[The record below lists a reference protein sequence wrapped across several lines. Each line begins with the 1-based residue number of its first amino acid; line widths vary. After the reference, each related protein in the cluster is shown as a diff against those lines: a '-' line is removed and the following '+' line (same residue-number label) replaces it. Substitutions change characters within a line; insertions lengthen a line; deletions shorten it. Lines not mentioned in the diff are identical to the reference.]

1 MFDEKKN
8 NMKNYY
14 FYKAKSYVLRAMC
27 KIRNSKLTTHGSW
40 LTALLILSPFLSFS
54 QKNIELD
61 IVIPKSW
68 QIDSI
73 YLTNNITH
81 YDWWKR
87 FEDPTLDSLITVALN
102 NNHNLQSIEATLEK
116 SKLLYQQSKSAF
128 YPSLSLDAQ
137 YDLSETSLNYYEETS
152 SDQYRTN
159 GYLNA
164 GLNATW
170 EIDVFGK
177 NRNTV
182 KSNKKSYLATEA
194 SYQDAILNLC
204 AQVATVYFN
213 LRSYQQQ
220 LIVANQNITS
230 EKNILDI
237 TIARYESGL
246 GSQLDVSQAKSVY
259 YNTLATIPR
268 LNAYITQCI
277 NNLAVL
283 LGTYPSD
290 LTNSFNNVSELPS
303 IRHLVNV
310 GIPADVIR
318 NRPDVRQA
326 ELNIEAQ
333 AASIGATKADFYPKF
348 KITGSFG
355 YLSHDLEKFFNNESM
370 MFQLTP
376 SISWNLFSGM
386 EVRKSVQM
394 AEISLDESID
404 NYNNVILN
412 AIQEV
417 ETEMSNYAN
426 ALKTIEMGQMV
437 VEQGNKTLE
446 LSIDLYKRGLGTF
459 TNVLDA
465 QRTVLSDQ
473 NYLVNAWN
481 SALLAL
487 VRLYTALGGGN

>member
-1 MFDEKKN
+1 LEISIPEK
-8 NMKNYY
+8 
-14 FYKAKSYVLRAMC
+14 
-27 KIRNSKLTTHGSW
+27 
-40 LTALLILSPFLSFS
+40 
-54 QKNIELD
+54 
-61 IVIPKSW
+61 W
-68 QIDSI
+68 QIDTI
-73 YLTNNITH
+73 YLNNDITD
-81 YDWWKR
+81 YDWWTR
-87 FEDPTLDSLITVALN
+87 FEDSTLDSLIAVALSN
-102 NNHNLQSIEATLEK
+102 NYNLQSIEATLEK
-116 SKLLYQQSKSAF
+116 SRLSYQQSKSAF

-177 NRNTV
+177 NRDNV
-182 KSNKKSYLATEA
+182 KANKKSYLATEA
-194 SYQDAILNLC
+194 SYQNAIMNLC

-220 LIVANQNITS
+220 LIVANQNIAS

-246 GSQLDVSQAKSVY
+246 GTQLDVSQAKSVY

-268 LNAYITQCI
+268 LDAYITQCV
-277 NNLAVL
+277 NNLAIL
-283 LGTYPSD
+283 LGTYPSNLKD
-290 LTNSFNNVSELPS
+290 SFNDISELPS
-303 IRHLVNV
+303 IRHIVNV

-355 YLSHDLEKFFNNESM
+355 YLSHDLDEFFNNESM
-370 MFQLTP
+370 MFQVTP

-386 EVRKSVQM
+386 EIRKAVQM
-394 AEISLDESID
+394 SEIALEECID

-426 ALKTIEMGQMV
+426 ALKTIEMGQQV

-473 NYLVNAWN
+473 NYLVSAWN

-487 VRLYTALGGGN
+487 VRLYTALGGTWE

>member
-1 MFDEKKN
+1 MKERYHYITLDFRLLSLVLLFLFPLRSSAQKEIDLEISIPEK
-8 NMKNYY
+8 
-14 FYKAKSYVLRAMC
+14 
-27 KIRNSKLTTHGSW
+27 
-40 LTALLILSPFLSFS
+40 
-54 QKNIELD
+54 
-61 IVIPKSW
+61 W
-68 QIDSI
+68 QIDTI
-73 YLTNNITH
+73 YLNNDITD
-81 YDWWKR
+81 YDWWTR
-87 FEDPTLDSLITVALN
+87 FEDSTLDSLIAVALSN
-102 NNHNLQSIEATLEK
+102 NYNLQSIEATLEK
-116 SKLLYQQSKSAF
+116 SRLSYQQSKSAF

-177 NRNTV
+177 NRDNV
-182 KSNKKSYLATEA
+182 KANKKSYLATEA
-194 SYQDAILNLC
+194 SYQNAIMNLC

-220 LIVANQNITS
+220 LIVANQNIAS

-246 GSQLDVSQAKSVY
+246 GTQLDVSQAKSVY

-268 LNAYITQCI
+268 LDAYITQCV
-277 NNLAVL
+277 NNLAIL
-283 LGTYPSD
+283 LGTYPSNLRD
-290 LTNSFNNVSELPS
+290 SFNDISELPS
-303 IRHLVNV
+303 IRHIVNV

-355 YLSHDLEKFFNNESM
+355 YLSHDLDEFFNNESM
-370 MFQLTP
+370 MFQVTP

-386 EVRKSVQM
+386 EIRKAVQM
-394 AEISLDESID
+394 SEIALEECID

-426 ALKTIEMGQMV
+426 ALKTIEMGQQV

-473 NYLVNAWN
+473 NYLVSAWN

-487 VRLYTALGGGN
+487 VRLYTALGGTWE

>member
-1 MFDEKKN
+1 MKISQQTTVNGQQSSSTSLAFGLLSLVLLFLFPLRSSAQKEIDLEVIIPEK
-8 NMKNYY
+8 
-14 FYKAKSYVLRAMC
+14 
-27 KIRNSKLTTHGSW
+27 
-40 LTALLILSPFLSFS
+40 
-54 QKNIELD
+54 
-61 IVIPKSW
+61 W
-68 QIDSI
+68 QIDTI
-73 YLTNNITH
+73 YLNNNITD
-81 YDWWKR
+81 YDWWTR
-87 FEDPTLDSLITVALN
+87 FEDSTLDSLIAVALSN
-102 NNHNLQSIEATLEK
+102 NYNLQSIEATLEK
-116 SKLLYQQSKSAF
+116 SKFSYQQSKSAF

-177 NRNTV
+177 NRDNV
-182 KSNKKSYLATEA
+182 KANKKSYLATEA
-194 SYQDAILNLC
+194 SYQNAIMNLC

-220 LIVANQNITS
+220 LIVANQNIAS

-246 GSQLDVSQAKSVY
+246 GTQLDVSQAKSVY

-268 LNAYITQCI
+268 LDAYITQCV
-277 NNLAVL
+277 NNLAIL
-283 LGTYPSD
+283 LGTYPSNLKD
-290 LTNSFNNVSELPS
+290 SFNDISELPS
-303 IRHLVNV
+303 IRHIVNV

-355 YLSHDLEKFFNNESM
+355 YLSHDLDEFFNNKSM
-370 MFQLTP
+370 MFQVTP

-386 EVRKSVQM
+386 EIRKAVQM
-394 AEISLDESID
+394 SEIALEECID

-426 ALKTIEMGQMV
+426 ALKTIEMGQQV

-473 NYLVNAWN
+473 NYLVSAWN

-487 VRLYTALGGGN
+487 VRLYTALGGSWE

>member
-1 MFDEKKN
+1 MKERYHYIPLDFRLLSLVLLFLFPLRSSAQKEIDLEVIIPEK
-8 NMKNYY
+8 
-14 FYKAKSYVLRAMC
+14 
-27 KIRNSKLTTHGSW
+27 
-40 LTALLILSPFLSFS
+40 
-54 QKNIELD
+54 
-61 IVIPKSW
+61 W
-68 QIDSI
+68 QIDTI
-73 YLTNNITH
+73 YLTNDITD
-81 YDWWKR
+81 YDWWTR
-87 FEDPTLDSLITVALN
+87 FEDSTLDSLIAVALSN
-102 NNHNLQSIEATLEK
+102 NYNLQSIEATLEK
-116 SKLLYQQSKSAF
+116 SRLSYQQSKSAF

-177 NRNTV
+177 NRDNV
-182 KSNKKSYLATEA
+182 KANKKSYLATEA
-194 SYQDAILNLC
+194 SYQNAIMNLC

-220 LIVANQNITS
+220 LIVANQNIAS

-246 GSQLDVSQAKSVY
+246 GTQLDVSQAKSVY
-259 YNTLATIPR
+259 YNTLASIPR
-268 LNAYITQCI
+268 LDAYITQCV
-277 NNLAVL
+277 NNLAIL
-283 LGTYPSD
+283 LGTYPSNLKD
-290 LTNSFNNVSELPS
+290 SFNDISELPS
-303 IRHLVNV
+303 IRHIVNV

-355 YLSHDLEKFFNNESM
+355 YLSHDLDEFFNNESM
-370 MFQLTP
+370 MFQVTP

-386 EVRKSVQM
+386 EIRKAVQM
-394 AEISLDESID
+394 SEIALEECID
-404 NYNNVILN
+404 NYNNIVLN

-426 ALKTIEMGQMV
+426 ALKTIEMGQQV

-473 NYLVNAWN
+473 NYLVSAWN

-487 VRLYTALGGGN
+487 VRLYTALGGTWE

>member
-1 MFDEKKN
+1 MKISQQTTVNGQQSSSTFLAIGLLSLVLLFLFPLRSSAQKEIDLEVTIPEK
-8 NMKNYY
+8 
-14 FYKAKSYVLRAMC
+14 
-27 KIRNSKLTTHGSW
+27 
-40 LTALLILSPFLSFS
+40 
-54 QKNIELD
+54 
-61 IVIPKSW
+61 W
-68 QIDSI
+68 QIDTI
-73 YLTNNITH
+73 YLNNDITD
-81 YDWWKR
+81 YDWWTR
-87 FEDPTLDSLITVALN
+87 FEDSTLDSLIAVALSN
-102 NNHNLQSIEATLEK
+102 NYNLQSIEATLEK
-116 SKLLYQQSKSAF
+116 SKLSYQQSKSAF

-177 NRNTV
+177 NRDNV
-182 KSNKKSYLATEA
+182 KANKKSYLATEA
-194 SYQDAILNLC
+194 SYQNAIMNLC

-220 LIVANQNITS
+220 LIVANQNIAS

-246 GSQLDVSQAKSVY
+246 GTQLDVSQAKSVY

-268 LNAYITQCI
+268 LDAYITQCV
-277 NNLAVL
+277 NNLAIL
-283 LGTYPSD
+283 LGTYPSNLKD
-290 LTNSFNNVSELPS
+290 SFNDISELPS
-303 IRHLVNV
+303 IRHIVNV

-355 YLSHDLEKFFNNESM
+355 YLSHDLDEFFNNESM
-370 MFQLTP
+370 MFQVTP

-386 EVRKSVQM
+386 EVRKAVQM
-394 AEISLDESID
+394 SEIALEECID

-426 ALKTIEMGQMV
+426 ALKTIEMGQQV

-473 NYLVNAWN
+473 NYLVSAWN

-487 VRLYTALGGGN
+487 VRLYTALGGTWE

>member
-1 MFDEKKN
+1 MKISQQTTDNGQQSSSTSLAFGLLSLVLLFLFPLRSSAQKEIDLEVIIPEK
-8 NMKNYY
+8 
-14 FYKAKSYVLRAMC
+14 
-27 KIRNSKLTTHGSW
+27 
-40 LTALLILSPFLSFS
+40 
-54 QKNIELD
+54 
-61 IVIPKSW
+61 W
-68 QIDSI
+68 QIDTI
-73 YLTNNITH
+73 YLNNNITD
-81 YDWWKR
+81 YDWWTR
-87 FEDPTLDSLITVALN
+87 FEDSTLDSLIAVALSN
-102 NNHNLQSIEATLEK
+102 NYNLQSIEATLEK
-116 SKLLYQQSKSAF
+116 SKLSYQQSKSAF

-177 NRNTV
+177 NRDNV
-182 KSNKKSYLATEA
+182 KANKKSYLATEA
-194 SYQDAILNLC
+194 SYQNAIMNLC

-220 LIVANQNITS
+220 LIVANQNIAS

-246 GSQLDVSQAKSVY
+246 GTQLDVSQAKSVY
-259 YNTLATIPR
+259 YSTLATIPR
-268 LNAYITQCI
+268 LDAYITQCV
-277 NNLAVL
+277 NNLAIL
-283 LGTYPSD
+283 LGTYPSNLKD
-290 LTNSFNNVSELPS
+290 SFNDISELPS
-303 IRHLVNV
+303 IRHIVNV

-355 YLSHDLEKFFNNESM
+355 YLSHDLDEFFNNESM
-370 MFQLTP
+370 MFQVTP

-386 EVRKSVQM
+386 EIRKAVQM
-394 AEISLDESID
+394 SEIALEECID

-426 ALKTIEMGQMV
+426 ALKTIEMGQQV

-473 NYLVNAWN
+473 NYLVSAWN

-487 VRLYTALGGGN
+487 VRLYTALGGSWE

>member
-1 MFDEKKN
+1 
-8 NMKNYY
+8 MKERQLYIP
-14 FYKAKSYVLRAMC
+14 FAFRLLPLVL
-27 KIRNSKLTTHGSW
+27 LF
-40 LTALLILSPFLSFS
+40 LSPFHSRA
-54 QKNIELD
+54 QKEIELEV
-61 IVIPKSW
+61 IVPEKW
-68 QIDSI
+68 QIDTI
-73 YLTNNITH
+73 YLNNNITD
-81 YDWWKR
+81 YEWWTR
-87 FEDPTLDSLITVALN
+87 FNDSTLDSLIAVALSN
-102 NNHNLQSIEATLEK
+102 NYNLQSIEATLEK
-116 SKLLYQQSKSAF
+116 SRLSYQQSKAAF

-177 NRNTV
+177 NRDQV
-182 KSNKKSYLATEA
+182 RANKKSYLATEA
-194 SYQDAILNLC
+194 SYQNAIMNLC

-220 LIVANQNITS
+220 LIVANQNIAS

-246 GSQLDVSQAKSVY
+246 GTQLDVSQAKSVY
-259 YNTLATIPR
+259 YNTLASIPR
-268 LNAYITQCI
+268 LDAYITQCI
-277 NNLAVL
+277 NNLAIL
-283 LGTYPSD
+283 LGTFPSN
-290 LTNSFNNVSELPS
+290 LTNAFNDVNELPS
-303 IRHLVNV
+303 IRHIVNV

-318 NRPDVRQA
+318 RRPDVRQA

-333 AASIGATKADFYPKF
+333 AASIGAAKADFYPKF

-355 YLSHDLEKFFNNESM
+355 YLSHDLDEFFNNESM
-370 MFQLTP
+370 MFQVTP

-386 EVRKSVQM
+386 EVRKAVQM
-394 AEISLDESID
+394 SEIALEECID

-426 ALKTIEMGQMV
+426 ALKTIEMGQQV

-487 VRLYTALGGGN
+487 VRLYTALGGNW

>member
-1 MFDEKKN
+1 MKISQQTTVNGQQSSSTSLAFGLLSLVLLFLFPLRSSAQKEIDLEVIIPEK
-8 NMKNYY
+8 
-14 FYKAKSYVLRAMC
+14 
-27 KIRNSKLTTHGSW
+27 
-40 LTALLILSPFLSFS
+40 
-54 QKNIELD
+54 
-61 IVIPKSW
+61 W
-68 QIDSI
+68 QIDTI
-73 YLTNNITH
+73 YLTNDITD
-81 YDWWKR
+81 YDWWTR
-87 FEDPTLDSLITVALN
+87 FEDPTLDSLIAVALSN
-102 NNHNLQSIEATLEK
+102 NYNLQSIEATLEK
-116 SKLLYQQSKSAF
+116 SRLSYQQSKSTF

-177 NRNTV
+177 NRDNV
-182 KSNKKSYLATEA
+182 KANKKSYLATEA
-194 SYQDAILNLC
+194 SYQNAIMNLC

-220 LIVANQNITS
+220 LIVANQNIAS

-246 GSQLDVSQAKSVY
+246 GTQLDVSQAKSVY

-268 LNAYITQCI
+268 LDAYITQCV
-277 NNLAVL
+277 NNLAIL
-283 LGTYPSD
+283 LGTYPSNLKD
-290 LTNSFNNVSELPS
+290 SFNDISELPS
-303 IRHLVNV
+303 IRHIVNV

-355 YLSHDLEKFFNNESM
+355 YLSHDLDEFFNNESM
-370 MFQLTP
+370 MFQVTP

-386 EVRKSVQM
+386 EIRKAVQM
-394 AEISLDESID
+394 SEIALEESID

-426 ALKTIEMGQMV
+426 ALKTIEMGQQV

-473 NYLVNAWN
+473 NYLVSAWN

-487 VRLYTALGGGN
+487 VRLYTALGGTWE

>member
-1 MFDEKKN
+1 MKERYHYIPLDFRLLSLVLLFLFPLRSSAQKEIDLEISIPEK
-8 NMKNYY
+8 
-14 FYKAKSYVLRAMC
+14 
-27 KIRNSKLTTHGSW
+27 
-40 LTALLILSPFLSFS
+40 
-54 QKNIELD
+54 
-61 IVIPKSW
+61 W
-68 QIDSI
+68 QIDTI
-73 YLTNNITH
+73 YLNNDITD
-81 YDWWKR
+81 YDWWTR
-87 FEDPTLDSLITVALN
+87 FEDSTLDSLIAVALSN
-102 NNHNLQSIEATLEK
+102 NYNLQSIEATLEK
-116 SKLLYQQSKSAF
+116 SMLSYQQSKSAF

-177 NRNTV
+177 NRDNV
-182 KSNKKSYLATEA
+182 KANKKSYLATEA
-194 SYQDAILNLC
+194 SYQNAIMNLC

-220 LIVANQNITS
+220 LIVANQNIAS

-246 GSQLDVSQAKSVY
+246 GTQLDVSQAKSVY

-268 LNAYITQCI
+268 LDAYITQCV
-277 NNLAVL
+277 NNLAIL
-283 LGTYPSD
+283 LGTYPSNLKD
-290 LTNSFNNVSELPS
+290 SFNDISELPS
-303 IRHLVNV
+303 IRHIVNV

-355 YLSHDLEKFFNNESM
+355 YLSHDLDEFFNNESM
-370 MFQLTP
+370 MFQVTP

-386 EVRKSVQM
+386 EIRKAVHMS
-394 AEISLDESID
+394 EIALEECID

-426 ALKTIEMGQMV
+426 ALKTIEMGQQV

-473 NYLVNAWN
+473 NYLVSAWN

-487 VRLYTALGGGN
+487 VRLYTALGGTWE

>member
-1 MFDEKKN
+1 LEISIPEK
-8 NMKNYY
+8 
-14 FYKAKSYVLRAMC
+14 
-27 KIRNSKLTTHGSW
+27 
-40 LTALLILSPFLSFS
+40 
-54 QKNIELD
+54 
-61 IVIPKSW
+61 W
-68 QIDSI
+68 QIDTI
-73 YLTNNITH
+73 YLNNNITD
-81 YDWWKR
+81 YDWWTR
-87 FEDPTLDSLITVALN
+87 FEDSTLDSLIAVALSN
-102 NNHNLQSIEATLEK
+102 NYNLQSIEATLEK
-116 SKLLYQQSKSAF
+116 SKLSYQQSKSAF

-152 SDQYRTN
+152 SDKNRTN

-177 NRNTV
+177 NRDNV
-182 KSNKKSYLATEA
+182 KANKKSYLATEA
-194 SYQDAILNLC
+194 SYQNAIMNLC

-220 LIVANQNITS
+220 LIVANQNIAS

-246 GSQLDVSQAKSVY
+246 GTQLDVSQAKSVY

-268 LNAYITQCI
+268 LDAYITQCV
-277 NNLAVL
+277 NNLAIL
-283 LGTYPSD
+283 LGTYPSNLKD
-290 LTNSFNNVSELPS
+290 CFNDISELPS
-303 IRHLVNV
+303 IRHIVNV

-355 YLSHDLEKFFNNESM
+355 YLSHDLDEFFNNESM
-370 MFQLTP
+370 MFQVTP

-386 EVRKSVQM
+386 EIRKAVQM
-394 AEISLDESID
+394 SEIALEECID

-426 ALKTIEMGQMV
+426 ALKTIEMGQQV
-437 VEQGNKTLE
+437 VEQGNKTLG

-473 NYLVNAWN
+473 NYLVSAWN

-487 VRLYTALGGGN
+487 VRLYTALGGTWE

>member
-1 MFDEKKN
+1 MKISQQTTVNGQQSSSTSLAFGLLSLVLLFLFPLRSSAQKEIDLEISIPEK
-8 NMKNYY
+8 
-14 FYKAKSYVLRAMC
+14 
-27 KIRNSKLTTHGSW
+27 
-40 LTALLILSPFLSFS
+40 
-54 QKNIELD
+54 
-61 IVIPKSW
+61 W
-68 QIDSI
+68 QIDTI
-73 YLTNNITH
+73 YLNNDITD
-81 YDWWKR
+81 YDWWTR
-87 FEDPTLDSLITVALN
+87 FEDSTLDSLIAVALSN
-102 NNHNLQSIEATLEK
+102 NYNLQSIEATLEK
-116 SKLLYQQSKSAF
+116 SMLSYQQSKSAF

-177 NRNTV
+177 NRDNV
-182 KSNKKSYLATEA
+182 KANKKSYLATEA
-194 SYQDAILNLC
+194 SYQNAIMNLC

-220 LIVANQNITS
+220 LIVANQNIAS

-246 GSQLDVSQAKSVY
+246 GTQLDVSQAKSVY

-268 LNAYITQCI
+268 LDAYITQCV
-277 NNLAVL
+277 NNLAIL
-283 LGTYPSD
+283 LGTYPSNLKD
-290 LTNSFNNVSELPS
+290 CFNDISELPS
-303 IRHLVNV
+303 IRHIVNV

-355 YLSHDLEKFFNNESM
+355 YLSHDLDEFFNNESM
-370 MFQLTP
+370 MFQVTP

-386 EVRKSVQM
+386 EIRKAVQM
-394 AEISLDESID
+394 SEIAHEECID

-426 ALKTIEMGQMV
+426 ALKTIEMGQQV

-465 QRTVLSDQ
+465 QRTFLSDQ
-473 NYLVNAWN
+473 NYLVSACN

-487 VRLYTALGGGN
+487 VRLYTALGGSLE

>member
-1 MFDEKKN
+1 MKISQQTTDNGQQSSSTSLAFGLLSLVLLFLFPMRSSAQKEIDLEVIIPEK
-8 NMKNYY
+8 
-14 FYKAKSYVLRAMC
+14 
-27 KIRNSKLTTHGSW
+27 
-40 LTALLILSPFLSFS
+40 
-54 QKNIELD
+54 
-61 IVIPKSW
+61 W
-68 QIDSI
+68 QIDTI
-73 YLTNNITH
+73 YLNNNITD
-81 YDWWKR
+81 YDWWTR
-87 FEDPTLDSLITVALN
+87 FEDSTLDSLIAVALSN
-102 NNHNLQSIEATLEK
+102 NYNLQSIEATLEK
-116 SKLLYQQSKSAF
+116 SKLSYQQSKSAF
-128 YPSLSLDAQ
+128 YPSLSFDAQ

-177 NRNTV
+177 NRDNV
-182 KSNKKSYLATEA
+182 KANKKSYLATEA
-194 SYQDAILNLC
+194 SYQNAIMNLC

-220 LIVANQNITS
+220 LIVANQNIAS

-246 GSQLDVSQAKSVY
+246 GTQLDVSQAKSVY

-268 LNAYITQCI
+268 LDAYITQCV
-277 NNLAVL
+277 NNLAIL
-283 LGTYPSD
+283 LGTYPSNLKD
-290 LTNSFNNVSELPS
+290 SFNDISELPS
-303 IRHLVNV
+303 IRHIVNV

-355 YLSHDLEKFFNNESM
+355 YLSHDLDEFFNNESM
-370 MFQLTP
+370 MFQVTP

-386 EVRKSVQM
+386 EIRKAVQM
-394 AEISLDESID
+394 SEIALEECID

-426 ALKTIEMGQMV
+426 ALKTIEMGQQV

-473 NYLVNAWN
+473 NYLVSAWN

-487 VRLYTALGGGN
+487 VRLYTALGGSW

>member
-1 MFDEKKN
+1 MKERYHYIPLDFRLLSLVLLFLFPLRSSAQKEIDLEVTIPEK
-8 NMKNYY
+8 
-14 FYKAKSYVLRAMC
+14 
-27 KIRNSKLTTHGSW
+27 
-40 LTALLILSPFLSFS
+40 
-54 QKNIELD
+54 
-61 IVIPKSW
+61 W
-68 QIDSI
+68 QIDTI
-73 YLTNNITH
+73 YLNNDITD
-81 YDWWKR
+81 YDWWTR
-87 FEDPTLDSLITVALN
+87 FEDSTLDSLMAVALSN
-102 NNHNLQSIEATLEK
+102 NYNLQSIEATLEK
-116 SKLLYQQSKSAF
+116 SRLSYQQSKSAF

-177 NRNTV
+177 NRDNV
-182 KSNKKSYLATEA
+182 KANKKSYLATEA
-194 SYQDAILNLC
+194 SYQNAIMNLC

-220 LIVANQNITS
+220 LIVANQNIAS

-246 GSQLDVSQAKSVY
+246 GTQLDVSQAKSVY

-268 LNAYITQCI
+268 LDAYITQCV
-277 NNLAVL
+277 NNLAIL
-283 LGTYPSD
+283 LGTYPSNLRD
-290 LTNSFNNVSELPS
+290 SFNDISELPS
-303 IRHLVNV
+303 IRHIVNV

-355 YLSHDLEKFFNNESM
+355 YLSHDLDEFFNNESM
-370 MFQLTP
+370 MFQVTP

-386 EVRKSVQM
+386 EIRKAVQM
-394 AEISLDESID
+394 SEIALEECID

-426 ALKTIEMGQMV
+426 ALKTIEMGQQV

-473 NYLVNAWN
+473 NYLVSAWN

-487 VRLYTALGGGN
+487 VRLYTALGGTWE

>member
-1 MFDEKKN
+1 
-8 NMKNYY
+8 MKNYY

-61 IVIPKSW
+61 IVIPERW
-68 QIDSI
+68 QIDTI
-73 YLTNNITH
+73 YLTNDITD

-87 FEDPTLDSLITVALN
+87 FEDPTLDSLIMVALSN
-102 NNHNLQSIEATLEK
+102 NYNLQSIEATLEK
-116 SKLLYQQSKSAF
+116 SRLLYQQSKSAF

-177 NRNTV
+177 NRDNV
-182 KSNKKSYLATEA
+182 KANKKSYLATEA
-194 SYQDAILNLC
+194 SYQNDIMNLC

-220 LIVANQNITS
+220 LIVSNQNIAS

-246 GSQLDVSQAKSVY
+246 GTQLDVSQAKSVY

-268 LNAYITQCI
+268 LDAYITQCV
-277 NNLAVL
+277 NNLAIL
-283 LGTYPSD
+283 LGTYPSNLKD
-290 LTNSFNNVSELPS
+290 SFNDISELPS
-303 IRHLVNV
+303 IRHIVNV

>member
-1 MFDEKKN
+1 MKISQQTTVNGQQSSSTSLAIGLLSLVLLFLFPLRSSAQKEIDLEVIIPEK
-8 NMKNYY
+8 
-14 FYKAKSYVLRAMC
+14 
-27 KIRNSKLTTHGSW
+27 
-40 LTALLILSPFLSFS
+40 
-54 QKNIELD
+54 
-61 IVIPKSW
+61 W
-68 QIDSI
+68 QIDTI
-73 YLTNNITH
+73 YLTNDITD
-81 YDWWKR
+81 YDWWTR
-87 FEDPTLDSLITVALN
+87 FEDSTLDSLIAVALSN
-102 NNHNLQSIEATLEK
+102 NYNLQSIEATLEK
-116 SKLLYQQSKSAF
+116 SRLSYQQSKSAF

-177 NRNTV
+177 NRDNV
-182 KSNKKSYLATEA
+182 KANKKSYLATEA
-194 SYQDAILNLC
+194 SYQNAIMNLC

-220 LIVANQNITS
+220 LIVANQNISS

-246 GSQLDVSQAKSVY
+246 GTQLDVSQAKSVY

-268 LNAYITQCI
+268 LDAYITQCV
-277 NNLAVL
+277 NNLAIL
-283 LGTYPSD
+283 LGTYPSNLKD
-290 LTNSFNNVSELPS
+290 SFNDISELPS
-303 IRHLVNV
+303 IRHIVNV

-355 YLSHDLEKFFNNESM
+355 YLSHDLDEFFNNESM
-370 MFQLTP
+370 MFQVTP

-386 EVRKSVQM
+386 EVRKAVQM
-394 AEISLDESID
+394 SEIALEEYID
-404 NYNNVILN
+404 NYNNVVLN

-426 ALKTIEMGQMV
+426 ALKTIEMGQQV

-473 NYLVNAWN
+473 NYLVSAWN

-487 VRLYTALGGGN
+487 VRLYTALGGTWE

>member
-1 MFDEKKN
+1 MKISQQTTDNGQQSSSTSLAIGLLSLVLLFLFPLRSSAQKEIDLEVIIPEK
-8 NMKNYY
+8 
-14 FYKAKSYVLRAMC
+14 
-27 KIRNSKLTTHGSW
+27 
-40 LTALLILSPFLSFS
+40 
-54 QKNIELD
+54 
-61 IVIPKSW
+61 W
-68 QIDSI
+68 QIDTI
-73 YLTNNITH
+73 YLNNNITD
-81 YDWWKR
+81 YDWWTR
-87 FEDPTLDSLITVALN
+87 FEDSTLDSLIAVALSN
-102 NNHNLQSIEATLEK
+102 NYNLQSIEATLEK
-116 SKLLYQQSKSAF
+116 SRLSYQQSKSAF

-177 NRNTV
+177 NRDNV
-182 KSNKKSYLATEA
+182 KANKKSYLATEA
-194 SYQDAILNLC
+194 SYQNAIMNLC

-220 LIVANQNITS
+220 LIVANQNIAS

-246 GSQLDVSQAKSVY
+246 GTQLDVSQAKSVY

-268 LNAYITQCI
+268 LDAYITQCV
-277 NNLAVL
+277 NNLAIL
-283 LGTYPSD
+283 LGTYPSNLKD
-290 LTNSFNNVSELPS
+290 SFNDISELPS
-303 IRHLVNV
+303 IRHIVNV

-355 YLSHDLEKFFNNESM
+355 YLSHDLDEFFNNESM
-370 MFQLTP
+370 MFQVTP

-386 EVRKSVQM
+386 EIRKAVQM
-394 AEISLDESID
+394 SEIALEECID

-426 ALKTIEMGQMV
+426 ALKTIEMGQQV

-473 NYLVNAWN
+473 NYLVSAWN

-487 VRLYTALGGGN
+487 VRLYTALGGTWE

>member
-1 MFDEKKN
+1 MKERYHYIPLDFRLLSLVLLFLFPLRSSAQKEIDLEISIPEK
-8 NMKNYY
+8 
-14 FYKAKSYVLRAMC
+14 
-27 KIRNSKLTTHGSW
+27 
-40 LTALLILSPFLSFS
+40 
-54 QKNIELD
+54 
-61 IVIPKSW
+61 W
-68 QIDSI
+68 QIDTI
-73 YLTNNITH
+73 YLTNDITD
-81 YDWWKR
+81 YDWWTR
-87 FEDPTLDSLITVALN
+87 FEDSTLDSLIAVALSN
-102 NNHNLQSIEATLEK
+102 NYNLQSIEATLEK
-116 SKLLYQQSKSAF
+116 SRLSYQQSKSAF

-177 NRNTV
+177 NRDNV
-182 KSNKKSYLATEA
+182 KANKKSYLATEA
-194 SYQDAILNLC
+194 SYQNAIMNLC

-220 LIVANQNITS
+220 LIVANQNIAS

-246 GSQLDVSQAKSVY
+246 GTQLDVSQAKSVY

-268 LNAYITQCI
+268 LDAYITQCV
-277 NNLAVL
+277 NNLAIL
-283 LGTYPSD
+283 LGTYPSNLKD
-290 LTNSFNNVSELPS
+290 SFNDISELPS
-303 IRHLVNV
+303 IRHIVNV

-333 AASIGATKADFYPKF
+333 ADIIGATKADFYPKF

-355 YLSHDLEKFFNNESM
+355 YLSHDLDEFFNNESM
-370 MFQLTP
+370 MFQVTP

-386 EVRKSVQM
+386 EVRKAVQM
-394 AEISLDESID
+394 SEIALEECID

-426 ALKTIEMGQMV
+426 ALKTIEMGQQV

-473 NYLVNAWN
+473 NYLVSAWN

-487 VRLYTALGGGN
+487 VRLYTALGGTWE

>member
-1 MFDEKKN
+1 MKERYHYIPLDFRLLSLVLLFLFPLRSSAQKEIDLEVIIPEK
-8 NMKNYY
+8 
-14 FYKAKSYVLRAMC
+14 
-27 KIRNSKLTTHGSW
+27 
-40 LTALLILSPFLSFS
+40 
-54 QKNIELD
+54 
-61 IVIPKSW
+61 W
-68 QIDSI
+68 QIDTI
-73 YLTNNITH
+73 YLTNDITD
-81 YDWWKR
+81 YEWWTR
-87 FEDPTLDSLITVALN
+87 FEDSTLDSLIAVALSN
-102 NNHNLQSIEATLEK
+102 NYNLQSIEATLEK
-116 SKLLYQQSKSAF
+116 SRLSYQQSKSAF

-137 YDLSETSLNYYEETS
+137 YDLSESSLNYYEETS

-177 NRNTV
+177 NRDNV
-182 KSNKKSYLATEA
+182 KANKKSYLATEA
-194 SYQDAILNLC
+194 SYQNAIMNLC

-220 LIVANQNITS
+220 LIVANQNNAS

-246 GSQLDVSQAKSVY
+246 GTQLDVSQAKSVY
-259 YNTLATIPR
+259 YNTLASIPR
-268 LNAYITQCI
+268 LDAYITQCI
-277 NNLAVL
+277 NNLAIL
-283 LGTYPSD
+283 LGTFPSN
-290 LTNSFNNVSELPS
+290 LTNAFNDVNELPS
-303 IRHLVNV
+303 IRHIVNV

-355 YLSHDLEKFFNNESM
+355 YLSHDLDEFFNNESM
-370 MFQLTP
+370 MFQVTP

-386 EVRKSVQM
+386 EIRKAVQM
-394 AEISLDESID
+394 SEIALEECID

-426 ALKTIEMGQMV
+426 ALKTIEMGQQV

-473 NYLVNAWN
+473 NYLVSAWN

-487 VRLYTALGGGN
+487 VRLYTALGGTWE

>member
-1 MFDEKKN
+1 MKERYHYIPLDFRLLSIVLLFLFPLRSSAQKEIDVEISIPEK
-8 NMKNYY
+8 
-14 FYKAKSYVLRAMC
+14 
-27 KIRNSKLTTHGSW
+27 
-40 LTALLILSPFLSFS
+40 
-54 QKNIELD
+54 
-61 IVIPKSW
+61 W
-68 QIDSI
+68 QIDTI
-73 YLTNNITH
+73 YLNNDITD
-81 YDWWKR
+81 YDWWTR
-87 FEDPTLDSLITVALN
+87 FEDSTLDSLIAVALSN
-102 NNHNLQSIEATLEK
+102 NYNLQSIEATLEK
-116 SKLLYQQSKSAF
+116 SRLSYQQSKSAF

-177 NRNTV
+177 NRDNV
-182 KSNKKSYLATEA
+182 KANKKSYLATEA
-194 SYQDAILNLC
+194 SYQNAIMNLC

-220 LIVANQNITS
+220 LIVANQNIAS

-246 GSQLDVSQAKSVY
+246 GTQLDVSQAKSVY

-268 LNAYITQCI
+268 LDAYITQCV
-277 NNLAVL
+277 NNLAIL
-283 LGTYPSD
+283 LGTYPSNLKD
-290 LTNSFNNVSELPS
+290 SFNDISELPS
-303 IRHLVNV
+303 IRHIVNV

-318 NRPDVRQA
+318 NRPDIRQA

-355 YLSHDLEKFFNNESM
+355 YISHDLDEFFNNESM
-370 MFQLTP
+370 MFQVTP

-386 EVRKSVQM
+386 EIRKAVQM
-394 AEISLDESID
+394 SEIALEECID

-426 ALKTIEMGQMV
+426 ALKTIEMGQQV

-473 NYLVNAWN
+473 NYLVSAWN

-487 VRLYTALGGGN
+487 VRLYTALGGSW

>member
-1 MFDEKKN
+1 MKISQQTTVNGQQSSSTSLAFGLLSLVLLFLFPLRSSAQKEIDLEVIIPEK
-8 NMKNYY
+8 
-14 FYKAKSYVLRAMC
+14 
-27 KIRNSKLTTHGSW
+27 
-40 LTALLILSPFLSFS
+40 
-54 QKNIELD
+54 
-61 IVIPKSW
+61 W
-68 QIDSI
+68 QIDTI
-73 YLTNNITH
+73 YLNNNITD
-81 YDWWKR
+81 YDWWTR
-87 FEDPTLDSLITVALN
+87 FEDSTLDSLIAVALSN
-102 NNHNLQSIEATLEK
+102 NYNLQSIEATLEK
-116 SKLLYQQSKSAF
+116 SMLSYQQSKSAF

-177 NRNTV
+177 NRDNV
-182 KSNKKSYLATEA
+182 KANKKSYLATEA
-194 SYQDAILNLC
+194 SYQNAIMNLC

-220 LIVANQNITS
+220 LIVANQNIAS

-246 GSQLDVSQAKSVY
+246 GTQLDVSQAKSVY

-268 LNAYITQCI
+268 LDAYITQCV
-277 NNLAVL
+277 NNLAIL
-283 LGTYPSD
+283 LGTYPSNLKD
-290 LTNSFNNVSELPS
+290 CFNDISELPS
-303 IRHLVNV
+303 IRHIVNV

-355 YLSHDLEKFFNNESM
+355 YLSHDLDEFFNNESM
-370 MFQLTP
+370 MFQVTP

-386 EVRKSVQM
+386 EIRKAVQM
-394 AEISLDESID
+394 SEIALEECID

-426 ALKTIEMGQMV
+426 ALKTIEMGQQV

-473 NYLVNAWN
+473 NYLVSAWN

-487 VRLYTALGGGN
+487 VRLYTALGGSLE

>member
-1 MFDEKKN
+1 MK
-8 NMKNYY
+8 NMKSSREQLS
-14 FYKAKSYVLRAMC
+14 ATSDQRKSRRPLFFC
-27 KIRNSKLTTHGSW
+27 
-40 LTALLILSPFLSFS
+40 LLPLVIIFLSTS
-54 QKNIELD
+54 QIFAQKESDFENLEIYVPE
-61 IVIPKSW
+61 KW

-87 FEDPTLDSLITVALN
+87 FNDPMLDSLISKALTSN
-102 NNHNLQSIEATLEK
+102 YSLQSLEATLEK
-116 SKLLYQQSKSAF
+116 SQLIYSQSKSAF
-128 YPSLSLDAQ
+128 YPSLSFDAQ
-137 YDLSETSLNYYEETS
+137 YNLSESSLNYYEETS
-152 SDQYRTN
+152 SDANRTN

-164 GLNATW
+164 GLNASW

-177 NRNTV
+177 NRNNV
-182 KSNKKSYLATEA
+182 KANKKSYLAAEA
-194 SYQDAILNLC
+194 GYQDAVMSLC

-220 LIVANQNITS
+220 LIVANQNIAS

-259 YNTLATIPR
+259 YNTLATMPR
-268 LNAYITQCI
+268 LDAYITQCI
-277 NNLAVL
+277 NELAIL
-283 LGTYPSD
+283 LGTYPSTLSNTFD
-290 LTNSFNNVSELPS
+290 SISELPS
-303 IRHLVNV
+303 IRHIVNV

-326 ELNIEAQ
+326 ELNIESQ
-333 AASIGATKADFYPKF
+333 AAAIGAAKADYYPKF
-348 KITGSFG
+348 KINGSFG
-355 YLSHDLEKFFNNESM
+355 YLSHDLDEFFHNESM
-370 MFQLTP
+370 TFQFTPTLT
-376 SISWNLFSGM
+376 WNIFSGM
-386 EVRKSVQM
+386 QVRKATKI
-394 AEISLDESID
+394 AETQLIESID
-404 NYNNVILN
+404 NYNNIILT

-426 ALKTIEMGQMV
+426 ALRTIEMGQQV

-473 NYLVNAWN
+473 NYLVSAWN

-487 VRLYTALGGGN
+487 VRLYTALGGGWE

>member
-1 MFDEKKN
+1 MKISQQTTVNGQQSLSTSLAIGLLSLVLLFLFPLRSSAQKEIDLEISIPEK
-8 NMKNYY
+8 
-14 FYKAKSYVLRAMC
+14 
-27 KIRNSKLTTHGSW
+27 
-40 LTALLILSPFLSFS
+40 
-54 QKNIELD
+54 
-61 IVIPKSW
+61 W
-68 QIDSI
+68 QIDTI
-73 YLTNNITH
+73 FLNNNITD
-81 YDWWKR
+81 YDWWTR
-87 FEDPTLDSLITVALN
+87 FEDSTLDSLIAVALSN
-102 NNHNLQSIEATLEK
+102 NYNLQSIEATLEK
-116 SKLLYQQSKSAF
+116 SRLSYQQSKSAF

-177 NRNTV
+177 NRDNV
-182 KSNKKSYLATEA
+182 KANKKSYLATEA

-220 LIVANQNITS
+220 LIVANQNIAS

-246 GSQLDVSQAKSVY
+246 GTQLDVSQAKSVY

-268 LNAYITQCI
+268 LDAYITQCV
-277 NNLAVL
+277 NNLAIL
-283 LGTYPSD
+283 LGTYPSNLKD
-290 LTNSFNNVSELPS
+290 SFNDTSELPS
-303 IRHLVNV
+303 IRHIVNV

-355 YLSHDLEKFFNNESM
+355 YLSHDLDEFFNNESM
-370 MFQLTP
+370 MFQVTP

-386 EVRKSVQM
+386 EIRKAVQM
-394 AEISLDESID
+394 SEIALEECID

-426 ALKTIEMGQMV
+426 ALKTIEMGQQV

-487 VRLYTALGGGN
+487 VRLYTALGGSWE

>member
-1 MFDEKKN
+1 MKISQQTTDNGQQSSSTSLAFGLLSLVLLFLFPLRSSAQKEIDLEVIIPEK
-8 NMKNYY
+8 
-14 FYKAKSYVLRAMC
+14 
-27 KIRNSKLTTHGSW
+27 
-40 LTALLILSPFLSFS
+40 
-54 QKNIELD
+54 
-61 IVIPKSW
+61 W
-68 QIDSI
+68 QIDTI
-73 YLTNNITH
+73 YLNNNITD
-81 YDWWKR
+81 YDWWTR
-87 FEDPTLDSLITVALN
+87 FEDSTLDSLIAVALSN
-102 NNHNLQSIEATLEK
+102 NYNLQSIEATLEK
-116 SKLLYQQSKSAF
+116 SRLSYQQSKSAF

-177 NRNTV
+177 NRDNV
-182 KSNKKSYLATEA
+182 KANKKSYLATAA
-194 SYQDAILNLC
+194 SYQNAIMNLC

-220 LIVANQNITS
+220 LIVANQNIAS

-246 GSQLDVSQAKSVY
+246 GTQLDVSQAKSVY

-268 LNAYITQCI
+268 LDAYITQCV
-277 NNLAVL
+277 NNLAIL
-283 LGTYPSD
+283 LGTYPSNLKD
-290 LTNSFNNVSELPS
+290 SFNDISELPS
-303 IRHLVNV
+303 IRHIVNV

-318 NRPDVRQA
+318 NRPDIRQA

-355 YLSHDLEKFFNNESM
+355 YLSHDLDEFFNNESM
-370 MFQLTP
+370 MFQVTP

-386 EVRKSVQM
+386 EIRKAVQM
-394 AEISLDESID
+394 SEIALEECID

-426 ALKTIEMGQMV
+426 ALKTIEMGQQV

-473 NYLVNAWN
+473 NYLVSAWN

-487 VRLYTALGGGN
+487 VRLYTALGGSW

>member
-1 MFDEKKN
+1 
-8 NMKNYY
+8 MKERQLPSSTP
-14 FYKAKSYVLRAMC
+14 FAFRLLA
-27 KIRNSKLTTHGSW
+27 L
-40 LTALLILSPFLSFS
+40 ALLFLPSLHCS
-54 QKNIELD
+54 AQKNIELD
-61 IVIPKSW
+61 IVIPEKW
-68 QIDSI
+68 QIDTI
-73 YLTNNITH
+73 YLNNNITD
-81 YDWWKR
+81 YEWWTR
-87 FEDPTLDSLITVALN
+87 FNDSTLDSLIAVALSN
-102 NNHNLQSIEATLEK
+102 NYNLQSIEATLEK
-116 SKLLYQQSKSAF
+116 SRLSYQQSKAAF

-177 NRNTV
+177 NRDQV
-182 KSNKKSYLATEA
+182 RANKKSYLATEA
-194 SYQDAILNLC
+194 SYQNAIMNLC

-220 LIVANQNITS
+220 LIVANQNIAS

-246 GSQLDVSQAKSVY
+246 GTQLDVSQAKSVY
-259 YNTLATIPR
+259 YNTLASIPR
-268 LNAYITQCI
+268 LDAYITQCI
-277 NNLAVL
+277 NNLAIL
-283 LGTYPSD
+283 LGTFPSN
-290 LTNSFNNVSELPS
+290 LTNAFNDVNELPNV
-303 IRHLVNV
+303 RHIVNV
-310 GIPADVIR
+310 GIPADIIR
-318 NRPDVRQA
+318 RRPDVRQA

-333 AASIGATKADFYPKF
+333 AATIGATKADFYPKF

-355 YLSHDLEKFFNNESM
+355 YLSHDLDEFFNNESM
-370 MFQLTP
+370 MFQVTP

-386 EVRKSVQM
+386 EVRKAVQM
-394 AEISLDESID
+394 SELALEECID

-426 ALKTIEMGQMV
+426 ALKTIEMGQQV

-487 VRLYTALGGGN
+487 VRLYTALGGNW

>member
-1 MFDEKKN
+1 MKISQQTTVNGQQSSSTSLAFGLLSLVLLFLFPLRSSAQKEIDLEISIPEK
-8 NMKNYY
+8 
-14 FYKAKSYVLRAMC
+14 
-27 KIRNSKLTTHGSW
+27 
-40 LTALLILSPFLSFS
+40 
-54 QKNIELD
+54 
-61 IVIPKSW
+61 W
-68 QIDSI
+68 QIDTI
-73 YLTNNITH
+73 YLTNDITD
-81 YDWWKR
+81 YDWWTR
-87 FEDPTLDSLITVALN
+87 FEDSTLDSLIAVALSN
-102 NNHNLQSIEATLEK
+102 NYNLQSIEATLEK
-116 SKLLYQQSKSAF
+116 SRLSYQQSKSAF

-177 NRNTV
+177 NRDNV
-182 KSNKKSYLATEA
+182 KANKKSYLATEA
-194 SYQDAILNLC
+194 SYQNAIMNLC

-220 LIVANQNITS
+220 LIVANQNIAS

-246 GSQLDVSQAKSVY
+246 GTQLDVSQAKSVY

-268 LNAYITQCI
+268 LDAYITQCV
-277 NNLAVL
+277 NNLAIL
-283 LGTYPSD
+283 LGTYPSNLKD
-290 LTNSFNNVSELPS
+290 SFNDISELPS
-303 IRHLVNV
+303 IRHIVNV

-355 YLSHDLEKFFNNESM
+355 YLSHDLDEFFNNESM
-370 MFQLTP
+370 MFQVTP

-386 EVRKSVQM
+386 EIRKAVQM
-394 AEISLDESID
+394 SEIALEECID

-426 ALKTIEMGQMV
+426 ALKTIEMGQQV

-473 NYLVNAWN
+473 NYLVSAWN

-487 VRLYTALGGGN
+487 VRLYTALGGTWE

>member
-1 MFDEKKN
+1 MKISQQTTDNGQQSSSTSLAFGLLSLVLLFLFPLRSSAQKEIDLEISIPEK
-8 NMKNYY
+8 
-14 FYKAKSYVLRAMC
+14 
-27 KIRNSKLTTHGSW
+27 
-40 LTALLILSPFLSFS
+40 
-54 QKNIELD
+54 
-61 IVIPKSW
+61 W
-68 QIDSI
+68 QIDTI
-73 YLTNNITH
+73 YLNNNITD
-81 YDWWKR
+81 YDWWTR
-87 FEDPTLDSLITVALN
+87 FEDSTLDSLIAVALSN
-102 NNHNLQSIEATLEK
+102 NYNLQSIEATLEK
-116 SKLLYQQSKSAF
+116 SKLSYQQSKSAF

-177 NRNTV
+177 NRDNV
-182 KSNKKSYLATEA
+182 RANKKSYLATEA

-290 LTNSFNNVSELPS
+290 LTNAFNNVSELPS

>member
-1 MFDEKKN
+1 MKISQQTTDNGQQSSSTSLAFGLLSLVLLFLFPLRSSAQKEIDLEISIPEK
-8 NMKNYY
+8 
-14 FYKAKSYVLRAMC
+14 
-27 KIRNSKLTTHGSW
+27 
-40 LTALLILSPFLSFS
+40 
-54 QKNIELD
+54 
-61 IVIPKSW
+61 W
-68 QIDSI
+68 QIDTI
-73 YLTNNITH
+73 YLNNNITD
-81 YDWWKR
+81 YDWWTR
-87 FEDPTLDSLITVALN
+87 FEDSTLDSLIAVALSN
-102 NNHNLQSIEATLEK
+102 NYNLQSIEATLEK
-116 SKLLYQQSKSAF
+116 SRLSYQQSKSAF

-152 SDQYRTN
+152 SDQHRTN

-177 NRNTV
+177 NRDNV
-182 KSNKKSYLATEA
+182 KANKKSYLATEA
-194 SYQDAILNLC
+194 SYQNAIMNLC

-220 LIVANQNITS
+220 LIVANQNIAS

-246 GSQLDVSQAKSVY
+246 GTQLDVSQAKSVY

-268 LNAYITQCI
+268 LDAYITQCV
-277 NNLAVL
+277 NNLAIL
-283 LGTYPSD
+283 LGTYPSNLKD
-290 LTNSFNNVSELPS
+290 SFNDISELPS
-303 IRHLVNV
+303 IRHIVNV

-355 YLSHDLEKFFNNESM
+355 YLSHDLDEFFNNESM
-370 MFQLTP
+370 TFQVTP

-386 EVRKSVQM
+386 EVRKAVQM
-394 AEISLDESID
+394 SEIALEECID

-426 ALKTIEMGQMV
+426 ALKTIEMGQQV

-473 NYLVNAWN
+473 NYLVSAWN

-487 VRLYTALGGGN
+487 VRLYTALGGTWE

>member
-1 MFDEKKN
+1 MD
-8 NMKNYY
+8 
-14 FYKAKSYVLRAMC
+14 
-27 KIRNSKLTTHGSW
+27 T
-40 LTALLILSPFLSFS
+40 
-54 QKNIELD
+54 
-61 IVIPKSW
+61 
-68 QIDSI
+68 
-73 YLTNNITH
+73 
-81 YDWWKR
+81 
-87 FEDPTLDSLITVALN
+87 
-102 NNHNLQSIEATLEK
+102 
-116 SKLLYQQSKSAF
+116 
-128 YPSLSLDAQ
+128 
-137 YDLSETSLNYYEETS
+137 
-152 SDQYRTN
+152 DQYRTN

-177 NRNTV
+177 NRDNV
-182 KSNKKSYLATEA
+182 KANKKSYLATEA
-194 SYQDAILNLC
+194 SYQNAIMNLC

-220 LIVANQNITS
+220 LIVANQNISS

-246 GSQLDVSQAKSVY
+246 GTQLDVSQAKSVY

-268 LNAYITQCI
+268 LDAYITQCV
-277 NNLAVL
+277 NNLAIL
-283 LGTYPSD
+283 LGTYPSNLKD
-290 LTNSFNNVSELPS
+290 SFNDISELPS
-303 IRHLVNV
+303 IRHIVNV

-355 YLSHDLEKFFNNESM
+355 YLSHDLDEFFNNESM
-370 MFQLTP
+370 MFQVTP

-386 EVRKSVQM
+386 EIRKAVQM
-394 AEISLDESID
+394 SEIALEECID

-426 ALKTIEMGQMV
+426 ALKTIEMGQQV

-473 NYLVNAWN
+473 NYLVSAWN

-487 VRLYTALGGGN
+487 VRLYTAWGGTWE

>member
-1 MFDEKKN
+1 MKISQQTTVNGQLSSSTSLAFGLLSLVLLFLFPLRSSAQKEIDLEVIIPEK
-8 NMKNYY
+8 
-14 FYKAKSYVLRAMC
+14 
-27 KIRNSKLTTHGSW
+27 
-40 LTALLILSPFLSFS
+40 
-54 QKNIELD
+54 
-61 IVIPKSW
+61 W
-68 QIDSI
+68 QIDTI
-73 YLTNNITH
+73 YLNNNITD
-81 YDWWKR
+81 YDWWTR
-87 FEDPTLDSLITVALN
+87 FEDSTLDSLIAVALSN
-102 NNHNLQSIEATLEK
+102 NYNLQSIEATLEK
-116 SKLLYQQSKSAF
+116 SRLSYQQSKSAF

-177 NRNTV
+177 NRDNV
-182 KSNKKSYLATEA
+182 KANKKSYLATEA
-194 SYQDAILNLC
+194 SYQNAIMNLC

-220 LIVANQNITS
+220 LIVANQNIAS

-246 GSQLDVSQAKSVY
+246 GTQLDVSQAKSVY

-268 LNAYITQCI
+268 LDAYITQCV
-277 NNLAVL
+277 NNLAIL
-283 LGTYPSD
+283 LGTYPSNLKD
-290 LTNSFNNVSELPS
+290 SFNDISELPS
-303 IRHLVNV
+303 IRHIVNV

-318 NRPDVRQA
+318 NRPDIRQA

-355 YLSHDLEKFFNNESM
+355 YLSHDLDEFFNNESM
-370 MFQLTP
+370 MFQVTP

-386 EVRKSVQM
+386 EIRKAVQM
-394 AEISLDESID
+394 SEIALEECID

-426 ALKTIEMGQMV
+426 ALKTIEMGQQV

-473 NYLVNAWN
+473 NYLVSAWN

-487 VRLYTALGGGN
+487 VRLYTALGGTLE

>member
-1 MFDEKKN
+1 MKISQQTTVNGQQSSSTSLAFGLLSLVLLFLFPLRSSAQKEIDLEISIPEK
-8 NMKNYY
+8 
-14 FYKAKSYVLRAMC
+14 
-27 KIRNSKLTTHGSW
+27 
-40 LTALLILSPFLSFS
+40 
-54 QKNIELD
+54 
-61 IVIPKSW
+61 W
-68 QIDSI
+68 QIDTI
-73 YLTNNITH
+73 YLNNDITD
-81 YDWWKR
+81 YDWWTR
-87 FEDPTLDSLITVALN
+87 FEDSTLDSLIAVALSN
-102 NNHNLQSIEATLEK
+102 NYNLQSIEATLEK
-116 SKLLYQQSKSAF
+116 SMLSYQQSKSAF

-177 NRNTV
+177 NRDNV
-182 KSNKKSYLATEA
+182 KANKKSYLATEA
-194 SYQDAILNLC
+194 SYQNAIMNLC

-246 GSQLDVSQAKSVY
+246 GTQLDVSQAKSVY
-259 YNTLATIPR
+259 YTTLATIPR
-268 LNAYITQCI
+268 LDAYITQCV
-277 NNLAVL
+277 NNLAIL
-283 LGTYPSD
+283 LGTYPSNLKD
-290 LTNSFNNVSELPS
+290 CFNDISELPS
-303 IRHLVNV
+303 IRHIVNV

-355 YLSHDLEKFFNNESM
+355 YLSHDLDEFFNNESM
-370 MFQLTP
+370 MFQVTP

-386 EVRKSVQM
+386 EIRKAVQM
-394 AEISLDESID
+394 SEIALEECID

-426 ALKTIEMGQMV
+426 ALKTIEMGQQV

-473 NYLVNAWN
+473 NYLVSAWN

-487 VRLYTALGGGN
+487 VRLYTALGGSLE

>member
-1 MFDEKKN
+1 MKISQQTTDNGQQSSSTSLAFGLLSLVLLFLFPLRSSAQKEIDLEVIIPEK
-8 NMKNYY
+8 
-14 FYKAKSYVLRAMC
+14 
-27 KIRNSKLTTHGSW
+27 
-40 LTALLILSPFLSFS
+40 
-54 QKNIELD
+54 
-61 IVIPKSW
+61 W
-68 QIDSI
+68 QIDTI
-73 YLTNNITH
+73 YLNNNITD
-81 YDWWKR
+81 YDWWTR
-87 FEDPTLDSLITVALN
+87 FEDSTLDSLIAVALSN
-102 NNHNLQSIEATLEK
+102 NYNLQSIEATLEK
-116 SKLLYQQSKSAF
+116 SRLSYQQSKSAF

-152 SDQYRTN
+152 SDQHRTN

-177 NRNTV
+177 NRDNV
-182 KSNKKSYLATEA
+182 KANKKSYLATEA
-194 SYQDAILNLC
+194 SYQNAIMNLC

-220 LIVANQNITS
+220 LIVANQNIAS

-246 GSQLDVSQAKSVY
+246 GTQLDVSQAKSVY

-268 LNAYITQCI
+268 LDAYITQCV
-277 NNLAVL
+277 NNLAIL
-283 LGTYPSD
+283 LGTYPSNLKD
-290 LTNSFNNVSELPS
+290 SFNDISELPS
-303 IRHLVNV
+303 IRHIVNV

-355 YLSHDLEKFFNNESM
+355 YLSHDLDEFFNNESM
-370 MFQLTP
+370 MFQVTP

-386 EVRKSVQM
+386 EVRKAVQM
-394 AEISLDESID
+394 SEIALEECID

-426 ALKTIEMGQMV
+426 ALKTIEMGQQV

-473 NYLVNAWN
+473 NYLVSAWN

-487 VRLYTALGGGN
+487 VRLYTALGGTW

>member
-1 MFDEKKN
+1 
-8 NMKNYY
+8 MKERQLPSSSP
-14 FYKAKSYVLRAMC
+14 FAFRLLSL
-27 KIRNSKLTTHGSW
+27 
-40 LTALLILSPFLSFS
+40 ALLFLPSLHSFA
-54 QKNIELD
+54 QKDIELD
-61 IVIPKSW
+61 IVIPENW

-73 YLTNNITH
+73 YLTNNITD
-81 YDWWKR
+81 YDWWTR
-87 FEDPTLDSLITVALN
+87 FNDPTLDSLIAIALSN
-102 NNHNLQSIEATLEK
+102 NYNLQSIEATLEK
-116 SKLLYQQSKSAF
+116 SRLSYQQSKAAF
-128 YPSLSLDAQ
+128 YPSLSFNAQ
-137 YDLSETSLNYYEETS
+137 YDLSESSLNYYEETS
-152 SDQYRTN
+152 SNQYRTN
-159 GYLNA
+159 DYITA
-164 GLNATW
+164 SLNATW
-170 EIDVFGK
+170 NIDVFGK
-177 NRNTV
+177 NRDKV
-182 KSNKKSYLATEA
+182 KANKKTYLANEA
-194 SYQDAILNLC
+194 SYQDAVMSLC

-246 GSQLDVSQAKSVY
+246 GTQLDVSQAKSVY
-259 YNTLATIPR
+259 YNTLASIPR
-268 LNAYITQCI
+268 LDAYITQCI
-277 NNLAVL
+277 NNLAIL
-283 LGTYPSD
+283 LGTYPSN
-290 LTNSFNNVSELPS
+290 LTNAFNDVSELPS
-303 IRHLVNV
+303 IRHIVNV

-318 NRPDVRQA
+318 RRPDIRQA

-333 AASIGATKADFYPKF
+333 AATIGATKADFYPKF
-348 KITGSFG
+348 SITGSFG
-355 YLSHDLEKFFNNESM
+355 YLSHDIEKFFNNESQ

-376 SISWNLFSGM
+376 SISWNIFSGM
-386 EVRKSVQM
+386 EVRKAVQM
-394 AEISLDESID
+394 AEIALEECID
-404 NYNNVILN
+404 NYNNVVLN

-426 ALKTIEMGQMV
+426 ALKTIEMGQQV

-487 VRLYTALGGGN
+487 VRLYTALGGSW